1 MSSLDS
7 TTFSTSPAAAPA
19 AWPVLGVLGGMGPLA
34 GATFAAR
41 LVQLTPVTADQA
53 HIPVL
58 LRNDPRIPDRSSA
71 QLAGGPSPLPAMREG
86 MQDLQRWG
94 AQCIAIPCNT
104 AHLWFEQLRD
114 SVQVPVLHIV
124 ESVIQ
129 DLRRNGIFDGPVGVM
144 GTPATMQLG
153 LYQDAL
159 RAAGYEPFT
168 GNDNRIRDW
177 SVQAIAA
184 VKANQNELA
193 FAPAA
198 SAVNQLTQM
207 GARAVILGCTELPL
221 AIPPSRRGEFDVV
234 ISDSIDAL
242 ALAVLDAFSQQGQLQ
257 ANPDTNTDQ
266 PAA

>member
-1 MSSLDS
+1 MPATPAPLCPATSL
-7 TTFSTSPAAAPA
+7 TQAPA
-19 AWPVLGVLGGMGPLA
+19 VWPVLGVLGGMGPLA

-41 LVQLTPVTADQA
+41 LVQLTPVTVDQA

-58 LRNDPRIPDRSSA
+58 LRNDPRIPDRSA
-71 QLAGGPSPLPAMREG
+71 ARLADGPSPLPAMLEG

-94 AQCIAIPCNT
+94 ADCIAIPCNT
-104 AHLWFEQLRD
+104 AHLWFNQLRD
-114 SVQVPVLHIV
+114 SVTIPVLHIV
-124 ESVIQ
+124 DSVIQ
-129 DLRRNGIFDGPVGVM
+129 DLQRNGIHDGPVGVM

-159 RAAGYEPFT
+159 RAAGYEPLT
-168 GNDNRIRDW
+168 DPDNVIRDL
-177 SVQAIAA
+177 SVQSIAA
-184 VKANQNELA
+184 VKSNQDALA

-198 SAVNQLTQM
+198 QAIGRLTDL

-221 AIPPSRRGEFDVV
+221 AIPPTRRNEFPVV

-242 ALAVLDAFSQQGQLQ
+242 ARAVLDAF
-257 ANPDTNTDQ
+257 ARPAAKNQ